1 MSTAA
6 KEFGW
11 CVGAV
16 VVYLWKAQK
25 ADHDR
30 IWRFPKIG
38 DTLNHPSHETIVVL
52 TAMILW
58 GSRHFWKPPFNI
70 KTIHLGLPFWATPR
84 LLFFL
89 SNLSTPWYSGCW
101 EQLCQIDP
109 QNKEK
114 HKTCRD
120 AETQRRFFLVLCDQ
134 PNQNHVSWP
143 EDWLI
148 FHQQWWSIVV
158 NGIQ

>member
-38 DTLNHPSHETIVVL
+38 DTLNHPSHWTIVVL

-58 GSRHFWKPPFNI
+58 GSRHFRKPPFDI
-70 KTIHLGLPFWATPR
+70 KTIHLGLPFCATPR
-84 LLFFL
+84 LLFFYPIYPL
-89 SNLSTPWYSGCW
+89 RGIQDVGGNSVKLIP
-101 EQLCQIDP
+101 
-109 QNKEK
+109 
-114 HKTCRD
+114 KTKRNIRH

-148 FHQQWWSIVV
+148 FHQQTWWSIVV

>member
-58 GSRHFWKPPFNI
+58 GSRHFWKPPFDI

-84 LLFFL
+84 LLFFYPIYPL
-89 SNLSTPWYSGCW
+89 RGIQDVGGNSVKLIP
-101 EQLCQIDP
+101 
-109 QNKEK
+109 
-114 HKTCRD
+114 KTKRNIRH

-148 FHQQWWSIVV
+148 FHQQWWSIAV